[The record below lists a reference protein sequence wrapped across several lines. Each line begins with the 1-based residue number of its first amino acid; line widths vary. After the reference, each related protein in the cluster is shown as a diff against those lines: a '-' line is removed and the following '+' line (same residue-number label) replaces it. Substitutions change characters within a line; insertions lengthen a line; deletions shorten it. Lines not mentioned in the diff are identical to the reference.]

1 MCANYIVPIAS
12 TTPYI
17 RNTKCAQFKRLC
29 EKQTERE
36 GERVRRRGGRERG
49 RGRGREGGGG
59 RERERERER
68 EWESERERERER
80 KREREREERVK
91 WVSQWVSEVRTNSVT
106 LYVITHSYV
115 HRRQIDRVTYGQF
128 QYCFA
133 KSTHYLVWLS
143 VWYTGPAQQCLCL
156 FTVSL
161 TLHVGGSAI
170 ASTSQGK
177 ATDRA
182 SETLSAC
189 MGRCSVHGH
198 R

>member
-1 MCANYIVPIAS
+1 MYNLKDCV
-12 TTPYI
+12 
-17 RNTKCAQFKRLC
+17 RNRRKGKGR
-29 EKQTERE
+29 EWEGGEGERE
-36 GERVRRRGGRERG
+36 GEGEG
-49 RGRGREGGGG
+49 EGGGG

-68 EWESERERERER
+68 ERVSEWERERE
-80 KREREREERVK
+80 REREREERVK

-115 HRRQIDRVTYGQF
+115 HSRQIDRVTYGQF

-133 KSTHYLVWLS
+133 KSTHCLVWLS

-189 MGRCSVHGH
+189 MGRRSVHGH